1 MHRSRHLLF
10 IAAVL
15 SLPAPI
21 AAQQPH
27 ARADSAAVEVDSVA
41 RSSWTANVV
50 HEVPLLA
57 DGEMPPDD
65 SPSERPHWQV
75 NVVHEVGFVSRAE
88 AIRAR
93 ATDASGLRLV
103 VDIEDHRLY
112 ALDGRDTLRSA
123 TVATASDGTLT
134 FGSKTWRFRTP
145 RGMRTV
151 LAKER
156 EPVWTPPEWHYAE
169 VASEY
174 GFRLRH
180 LVRGRTVRVS
190 DGTQLLTR
198 GSEVGVIAPGDT
210 EFVPLVLDE
219 HIVFD
224 NTLFIPPA
232 GTKNRTMRGELGHY
246 RLKLGNGY
254 QLHGTPYASSIGA
267 SVTHG
272 CVRMSDRDIEWLYRN
287 VPVGTKVYLY

>member
-1 MHRSRHLLF
+1 MNSSRLVF
-10 IAAVL
+10 AVIAL

-21 AAQQPH
+21 MAQQSH
-27 ARADSAAVEVDSVA
+27 VAMDSVA
-41 RSSWTANVV
+41 IEMDSVALSSWTPNVI
-50 HEVPLLA
+50 HEVPMLG
-57 DGEMPPDD
+57 DEQPPDD
-65 SPSERPHWQV
+65 SSSERPNWQV
-75 NVVHEVGFVSRAE
+75 NVIHEVHFISRAE
-88 AIRAR
+88 ATR
-93 ATDASGLRLV
+93 DAAASASSFRLV
-103 VDIEDHRLY
+103 VDVDDHRLY
-112 ALDGRDTLRSA
+112 ALDGQDTLRSA

-145 RGMRTV
+145 RGVRTV

-174 GFRLRH
+174 GLKLKY
-180 LVRGRTVRVS
+180 LVRGRVVHIS

-198 GSEVGVIAPGDT
+198 GREVGVIAPGDT
-210 EFVPLVLDE
+210 QFVPLVVDE

-224 NTLFIPPA
+224 GTLFIPPA

-246 RLKLGNGY
+246 RLRLGNGY
-254 QLHGTPYASSIGA
+254 QLHGTPYANTIGA

-272 CVRMSDRDIEWLYRN
+272 CVRMSDPDIEWLYHN